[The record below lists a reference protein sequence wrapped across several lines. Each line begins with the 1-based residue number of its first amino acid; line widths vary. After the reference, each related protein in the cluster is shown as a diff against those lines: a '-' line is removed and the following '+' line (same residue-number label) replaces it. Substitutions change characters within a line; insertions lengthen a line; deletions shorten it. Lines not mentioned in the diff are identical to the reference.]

1 MLVLHIVHTGLQN
14 RLLDFHAIQA
24 EKLRLEERRH
34 YHCDRNQSDPQTVAG
49 EIGSFREAALTGMS
63 TTLQHIPALLCFTEL
78 DHRQLTMLHVLTQG
92 EQESSI
98 AGKVFIAQVFNTG
111 VLLLIMNADLGHE
124 NLR

>member
-49 EIGSFREAALTGMS
+49 ETGMS